1 MLLGLPAG
9 RVGKKTAIEAGM
21 AELSE
26 EVQLR
31 APADRWV
38 ELGDGTG
45 FAEGKVRCDA
55 AADLTA
61 AVDHQH
67 VRPSVPTRLTPS
79 RAQPLLVIDP
89 EPDAT
94 PGKQD
99 AEGALALVR
108 RR

>member
-45 FAEGKVRCDA
+45 FAEGKVR
-55 AADLTA
+55 
-61 AVDHQH
+61 
-67 VRPSVPTRLTPS
+67 TR
-79 RAQPLLVIDP
+79 R
-89 EPDAT
+89 
-94 PGKQD
+94 
-99 AEGALALVR
+99 LALR
-108 RR
+108 